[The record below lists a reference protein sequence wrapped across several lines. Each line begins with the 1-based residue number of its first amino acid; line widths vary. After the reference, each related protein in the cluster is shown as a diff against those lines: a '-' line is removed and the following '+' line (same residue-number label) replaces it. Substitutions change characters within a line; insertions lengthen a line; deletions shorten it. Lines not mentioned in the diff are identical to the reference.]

1 MSTVC
6 ETEPVEHGLPGH
18 GWTLKKLGRWLKQFM
33 GCDLARSTLHRILQ
47 AARLRWKKC
56 QKVLKKADPQKRA
69 AFMERFHQLFAQCC
83 RLELRLVYIDEAHIH
98 RDMDLGYTWAEQGK
112 IAWRLSGCAPLAHRI
127 NWYGAYD
134 FCAGQCF
141 IWNEGACN
149 KEHTILFLQ
158 RLAEWLDDQ
167 SGKTVIIWDG
177 ASWHRAKAVQAAA
190 AKLGFTL
197 IPLPAYS
204 PDLNPIENL
213 WRWMREE
220 VTYNFCHDSMR
231 DLFDACKAFI
241 DRINAH
247 PNQIITRLWPKFELD
262 PEYEKLLVS
271 N

>member
-1 MSTVC
+1 VSVIC

-18 GWTLKKLGRWLKQFM
+18 GWTLKKLRRWLKQVM

-69 AFMERFHQLFAQCC
+69 AFMERFQELYEQLC
-83 RLELRLVYIDEAHIH
+83 RQEIRLVYIDEAHIH
-98 RDMDLGYTWAEQGK
+98 RDMDLGYTWAEKNK
-112 IAWRLSGCAPLAHRI
+112 IAWRMSDCASLADRI

-141 IWNEGACN
+141 IWNEGNCN
-149 KEHTILFLQ
+149 KDHTIQFLQ
-158 RLAEWLDDQ
+158 RMTEWLGDAP
-167 SGKTVIIWDG
+167 GAVVIIWDG
-177 ASWHRAKAVQAAA
+177 ATWHRAKSVQAAA
-190 AKLGFTL
+190 AKLGLTL

-213 WRWMREE
+213 WRWLREE
-220 VTYNFCHDSMR
+220 VTRNHCHQSMR
-231 DLFDACKAFI
+231 HLFDACKAFI

-247 PNQIITRLWPKFELD
+247 PYQVVTRLWPKFELD